1 MTAKNVLGV
10 LRIST
15 ASRENEIRWFRPFR
29 FPFPQP
35 QQSHD
40 FCSHSD
46 GSKARFGFRIVKED
60 GPSMLDSLAILEYSL
75 RQRRVTMFKLGSRG
89 FRRMV
94 LALGFVVMAIA
105 LYGAQPVT
113 IDRNAR
119 DFKLPD
125 QFAWQDRPG
134 SASKTATLFGDP
146 SKAGLYVQITK
157 RGPNDWSQPH
167 SHPNERFIT
176 VLAGTFLIGTGAKF
190 DKNNT
195 VAVGPGG
202 VVHDIPN
209 QMHYDGTGPEG
220 ATLEFIAMGPAARN

>member
-1 MTAKNVLGV
+1 
-10 LRIST
+10 
-15 ASRENEIRWFRPFR
+15 
-29 FPFPQP
+29 
-35 QQSHD
+35 
-40 FCSHSD
+40 
-46 GSKARFGFRIVKED
+46 
-60 GPSMLDSLAILEYSL
+60 
-75 RQRRVTMFKLGSRG
+75 MFKLGSRG

-94 LALGFVVMAIA
+94 LALGFLVLAVFSDSGVRLNTPASLVLPNLGSVMA
-105 LYGAQPVT
+105 LYGAEGVT

-125 QFAWQDRPG
+125 QFVWEGRPG
-134 SASKTATLFGDP
+134 SATKSVTVFGDP

-157 RGPNDWSQPH
+157 RGPNDWSEPH

-220 ATLEFIAMGPAARN
+220 ATLEFIAVGPAARN

>member
-1 MTAKNVLGV
+1 
-10 LRIST
+10 
-15 ASRENEIRWFRPFR
+15 
-29 FPFPQP
+29 
-35 QQSHD
+35 
-40 FCSHSD
+40 
-46 GSKARFGFRIVKED
+46 
-60 GPSMLDSLAILEYSL
+60 
-75 RQRRVTMFKLGSRG
+75 MFKLGSRTL
-89 FRRMV
+89 RRTAV
-94 LALGFVVMAIA
+94 TLGFLASVNLTGPSARTNKQAGVVLPHAANPMAI
-105 LYGAQPVT
+105 YGADTVT
-113 IDRNAR
+113 IDRHAR

-125 QFAWQDRPG
+125 QFEWNGGPG
-134 SASKTATLFGDP
+134 SASRTAALFGDP
-146 SKAGLYVQITK
+146 SKPGLYVQVTK

-220 ATLEFIAMGPAARN
+220 ATLEFIAMGPATRNQAK

>member
-1 MTAKNVLGV
+1 M
-10 LRIST
+10 S
-15 ASRENEIRWFRPFR
+15 
-29 FPFPQP
+29 
-35 QQSHD
+35 
-40 FCSHSD
+40 
-46 GSKARFGFRIVKED
+46 
-60 GPSMLDSLAILEYSL
+60 
-75 RQRRVTMFKLGSRG
+75 KLGSRTL
-89 FRRMV
+89 RRAAV
-94 LALGFVVMAIA
+94 ALGFLAVAVFSGPSARTNKQAGLVLQHAANPMAI
-105 LYGAQPVT
+105 YGADTVT

-125 QFAWQDRPG
+125 QFVWQGRPG

-146 SKAGLYVQITK
+146 SKAGLYVQIPK
-157 RGPNDWSQPH
+157 RGPNEWSQPH

-176 VLAGTFLIGTGAKF
+176 VLAGTFLIGTGEKF

>member
-1 MTAKNVLGV
+1 
-10 LRIST
+10 
-15 ASRENEIRWFRPFR
+15 
-29 FPFPQP
+29 
-35 QQSHD
+35 
-40 FCSHSD
+40 
-46 GSKARFGFRIVKED
+46 
-60 GPSMLDSLAILEYSL
+60 
-75 RQRRVTMFKLGSRG
+75 MFKLGSRG
-89 FRRMV
+89 IRRMA
-94 LALGFVVMAIA
+94 LILGFLVLSAFSDSGARMNKRADLVLSRVGNLMA
-105 LYGAQPVT
+105 LYGADAVT

-125 QFAWQDRPG
+125 EFAWQDRPG

-202 VVHDIPN
+202 VIHDIPN
-209 QMHYDGTGPEG
+209 CNGSLSLHPTFARELQSNFSSSVP
-220 ATLEFIAMGPAARN
+220 ARNDLRLMERLTEGIGYSFV